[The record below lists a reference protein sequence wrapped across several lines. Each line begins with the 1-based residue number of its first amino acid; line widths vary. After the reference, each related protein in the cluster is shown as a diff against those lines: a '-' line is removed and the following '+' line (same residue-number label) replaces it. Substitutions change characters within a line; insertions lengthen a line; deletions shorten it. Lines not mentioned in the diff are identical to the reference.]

1 MENLVGKKFNKLT
14 VEEFDHKE
22 VKMGKSKK
30 IYYYYWKCKCDCGK
44 ETIVK
49 SADLKSGNI
58 KSCGCLG
65 KETQKKLLNKNRQER
80 FKELSK
86 KKYGRLTIIAF
97 DHIEVKIGKEN
108 KKYYY
113 RYWKCKCD
121 CGNEV
126 SVIEGNLL
134 RGTTRSCGCL
144 EKELISKRTEKN
156 FTDITGNKYGKLTAI
171 SMFRKKDS
179 KGINREYW
187 KCKCDCGKETVVKG
201 VALKSGNVKSCGCE
215 ITRAGKEYAKKGQ
228 EVLERDL
235 RKEGTDLSK
244 LSNIPTKQNRSG
256 VRGVSFLS
264 KKNKYKAYIYFKGKY
279 IELGTFDTLEKA
291 SVARRKAEDKYFKP
305 ILEKYNYTPKN
316 KKLEENEEEF
326 E

>member
-1 MENLVGKKFNKLT
+1 M
-14 VEEFDHKE
+14 
-22 VKMGKSKK
+22 
-30 IYYYYWKCKCDCGK
+30 I
-44 ETIVK
+44 
-49 SADLKSGNI
+49 
-58 KSCGCLG
+58 
-65 KETQKKLLNKNRQER
+65 
-80 FKELSK
+80 
-86 KKYGRLTIIAF
+86 
-97 DHIEVKIGKEN
+97 
-108 KKYYY
+108 
-113 RYWKCKCD
+113 
-121 CGNEV
+121 
-126 SVIEGNLL
+126 
-134 RGTTRSCGCL
+134 
-144 EKELISKRTEKN
+144 
-156 FTDITGNKYGKLTAI
+156 
-171 SMFRKKDS
+171 RKKDS